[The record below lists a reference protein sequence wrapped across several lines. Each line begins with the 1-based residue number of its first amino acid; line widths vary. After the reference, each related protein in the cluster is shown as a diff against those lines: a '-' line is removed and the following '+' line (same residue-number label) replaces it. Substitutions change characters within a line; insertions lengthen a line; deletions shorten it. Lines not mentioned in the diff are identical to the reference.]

1 MTEGTLNPGINYT
14 RHTNCD
20 GQNGYGPQQN
30 YNGQN
35 GYGPQLMAHSR
46 TIMARTAT
54 AARSNIIMARAATA
68 IPSSSITQV
77 RDSPCIQLL

>member
-30 YNGQN
+30 
-35 GYGPQLMAHSR
+35 
-46 TIMARTAT
+46 
-54 AARSNIIMARAATA
+54 
-68 IPSSSITQV
+68 
-77 RDSPCIQLL
+77 